1 VRWALLIRQSESKCF
16 RIGRDGHHVD
26 TPGGTDSSSC
36 TERLKSVRNVRK
48 ALISLRVYCGE
59 RKRTGSLAASAARS
73 SMAVER
79 ASAGSSFIDTL
90 DRVLD
95 KGIVIDAWARITLA
109 GIDLVTVE
117 ARVTVASIETRLR
130 HCALFVE
137 PAPAP

>member
-1 VRWALLIRQSESKCF
+1 
-16 RIGRDGHHVD
+16 
-26 TPGGTDSSSC
+26 
-36 TERLKSVRNVRK
+36 
-48 ALISLRVYCGE
+48 
-59 RKRTGSLAASAARS
+59 
-73 SMAVER
+73 MAVER